1 MSASTFLASDTNA
14 ANPSVSTCN
23 FCGIAATAVEAS
35 SFALVVKAKC
45 EACFSDRKD
54 EWGFKCLATID
65 ATKPQEANDGMVL
78 YRSATTPPKLFVA
91 PVNNVAAFLARED
104 APTYNQMRQRILGR
118 DNHKIVCLTWVELRY
133 SDPRNTIIK
142 SLTGTCVPWSNDII
156 INIIIVIIIANS
168 TYMKNLSLAS
178 KLSSASMQSRTITR
192 AFFAQT

>member
-1 MSASTFLASDTNA
+1 MQQPLGRLLIRFLFSYNFSATFHLGMSASTFLASDTNA

-78 YRSATTPPKLFVA
+78 YNSATTPPK
-91 PVNNVAAFLARED
+91 
-104 APTYNQMRQRILGR
+104 
-118 DNHKIVCLTWVELRY
+118 
-133 SDPRNTIIK
+133 
-142 SLTGTCVPWSNDII
+142 
-156 INIIIVIIIANS
+156 
-168 TYMKNLSLAS
+168 
-178 KLSSASMQSRTITR
+178 
-192 AFFAQT
+192 